1 MKELTKSASLWQERE
16 YIIKGARRCEKI
28 NKKRQQIIKYNL
40 LDEVLLRTPATSSA
54 EDKKIAKMFDL
65 YTGNFIISKIVD
77 EHTYILIHPDTG
89 EKRGMFHADLL
100 KPYYRE
106 NDVNTLKTIGQNK
119 CSTQ

>member
-65 YTGNFIISKIVD
+65 YTGYFIISKIVD
-77 EHTYILIHPDTG
+77 EHTYINNSSRYRQRARNVPRRPIKT
-89 EKRGMFHADLL
+89 LL
-100 KPYYRE
+100 
-106 NDVNTLKTIGQNK
+106 
-119 CSTQ
+119 